1 MLTKLELPLAILLL
15 FGSTF
20 GFGQKAAAPSASAVA
35 QEFPVTFQENIVA
48 GKTPVGTK
56 VQAKLGMATLVN
68 GTVIPQG
75 AVFSGEL
82 IDSVAKTKTDP
93 SKLGIRINSAQ
104 WKGGSATLNVYL
116 IGWFYPFV
124 AQPGQDL
131 QYGPD
136 QPATRTW
143 NGQGEYPAQDSHV
156 YRPFPSGGSESDSS
170 NTSTSA
176 TSLHRVQ
183 MKNVQTDRGSDGTI
197 TLVSSHSNIKLD
209 KGTTYVLAS
218 TDLLAAP
225 SKPAAA
231 K

>member
-1 MLTKLELPLAILLL
+1 MFTKLELPLAIFLL

-20 GFGQKAAAPSASAVA
+20 PFGQKTAPSPASAAA

-75 AVFSGEL
+75 AVFSGEVV
-82 IDSVAKTKTDP
+82 DSVAKTETDP

-124 AQPGQDL
+124 SQTGQDL
-131 QYGPD
+131 QYGQ

-143 NGQGEYPAQDSHV
+143 NGQGEYPTQDSHV
-156 YRPFPSGGSESDSS
+156 SRPFPSGGSESDSPD
-170 NTSTSA
+170 TSSSVA
-176 TSLHRVQ
+176 SLHRVQ

-197 TLVSSHSNIKLD
+197 TLVSSHLNIKLD
-209 KGTTYVLAS
+209 KMTTYVLAS

-225 SKPAAA
+225 PKPAA